1 MEKKEIELQKGYIAD
16 SVEVSSTSPV
26 SLDVVDTLGR
36 PADIGWIASDD
47 GQIFV
52 QINGKAK
59 LKITLELDD
68 VFTFEKEDLWIIKTI
83 DITTD
88 SGTALTVRY
97 FFRSA

>member
-1 MEKKEIELQKGYIAD
+1 MEKEKLELQKGYISD

-26 SLDVVDTLGR
+26 SLDVNEVLGR
-36 PADIGWIASDD
+36 PANIGWIASDD

-59 LKITLELDD
+59 LKVTLELDD
-68 VFTFEKEDLWIIKTI
+68 VFTFEKGDLWIIKTI

-88 SGTALTVRY
+88 SVSALTVRY
-97 FFRSA
+97 FFRRT